1 VDSVAVSI
9 RTSALRQR
17 VVNALAVTGLE
28 VSAVTGPGTADAPVA
43 IVESCELLAWQTSAS
58 RHAELIAVVHGEQ
71 DPVLGSA
78 ADLTEVVGI
87 VDRDDMDEVLATA
100 VHQVLDGHGWI
111 SPGLARRVLSG
122 FGDAR
127 PSPAPPPGRLTARE
141 ADVAVLV
148 AQGLSNAE
156 IADKLQV
163 EVSTVKFHVSNALR
177 KLECKDRGKLAA
189 ALHANAVPVA

>member
-1 VDSVAVSI
+1 
-9 RTSALRQR
+9 
-17 VVNALAVTGLE
+17 
-28 VSAVTGPGTADAPVA
+28 VSAVRGPGAADAPLA
-43 IVESCELLAWQTSAS
+43 IVESCELLAWQTSTS
-58 RHAELIAVVHGEQ
+58 RHTEVIAVVHGEQ
-71 DPVLGSA
+71 DPILGSA

-122 FGDAR
+122 FGEVR
-127 PSPAPPPGRLTARE
+127 PSPVPPPGGLTARE

-148 AQGLSNAE
+148 ARGLSNAE
-156 IADKLQV
+156 IADELQV

-177 KLECKDRGKLAA
+177 KLGCKDRGKLAA
-189 ALHANAVPVA
+189 MVNANPVPAA

>member
-1 VDSVAVSI
+1 MDSVAVSI
-9 RTSALRQR
+9 KTSALRQR

-87 VDRDDMDEVLATA
+87 VDRDDMDEVLARASGDVGRTFR
-100 VHQVLDGHGWI
+100 VRERRHQ
-111 SPGLARRVLSG
+111 SPDHPIRAG
-122 FGDAR
+122 F
-127 PSPAPPPGRLTARE
+127 PESLY
-141 ADVAVLV
+141 LKC
-148 AQGLSNAE
+148 Q
-156 IADKLQV
+156 I
-163 EVSTVKFHVSNALR
+163 
-177 KLECKDRGKLAA
+177 LESCE
-189 ALHANAVPVA
+189 

>member
-1 VDSVAVSI
+1 MDSVAVSI

-111 SPGLARRVLSG
+111 SPGLARRVL
-122 FGDAR
+122 GDVLQPLGGVVDVLGADDRREPVPHR
-127 PSPAPPPGRLTARE
+127 P
-141 ADVAVLV
+141 V
-148 AQGLSNAE
+148 QLSRAGS
-156 IADKLQV
+156 AG
-163 EVSTVKFHVSNALR
+163 S
-177 KLECKDRGKLAA
+177 
-189 ALHANAVPVA
+189 